1 MEVPSDGDGK
11 EKEMEKEDED
21 VALEDVAADC
31 RDTVDAKEV
40 VERKSGAFGRQDV
53 VDGPDDAA
61 GGVE

>member
-1 MEVPSDGDGK
+1 M
-11 EKEMEKEDED
+11 MEKEDED

-53 VDGPDDAA
+53 VDGPDDAV